1 MTAGHA
7 IGLALQL
14 VGLLVM
20 GLGVWRTWREFA
32 LPGENLVEP
41 ITRAGRAAWTALVQR
56 TEALWRRILR
66 RPRRVEAHAEFASAV
81 GMAAR
86 LQASDLT
93 SAVLELERR
102 VGQLV
107 DRLADVDERVQDERE
122 ADLVAVAELRERLAG
137 AIADLEARDRRVA
150 LGGLRLEMFGLFLTA
165 LGLVVATVW

>member
-1 MTAGHA
+1 
-7 IGLALQL
+7 
-14 VGLLVM
+14 
-20 GLGVWRTWREFA
+20 
-32 LPGENLVEP
+32 
-41 ITRAGRAAWTALVQR
+41 
-56 TEALWRRILR
+56 
-66 RPRRVEAHAEFASAV
+66 
-81 GMAAR
+81 MAAR
-86 LQASDLT
+86 LQARIRYGALDPSDLT